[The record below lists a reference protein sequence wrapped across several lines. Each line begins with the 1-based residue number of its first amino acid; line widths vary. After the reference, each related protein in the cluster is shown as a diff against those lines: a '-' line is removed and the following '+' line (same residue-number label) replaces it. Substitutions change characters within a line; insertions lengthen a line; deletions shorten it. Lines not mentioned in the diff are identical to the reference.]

1 MLSRRGMLGGLAAA
15 GLWPMRSWADV
26 GGPAYLAAAQ
36 TPGGSYALHGVSVG
50 GDSLFDVP
58 LPARGHAAAAHPE
71 RAEAVAFARR
81 PGTYAVV
88 LDCLTGE
95 VKAELTAPA
104 GRHFYGHGAF
114 SADGGLLFTT
124 ENDFEHAEGIIGIWD
139 VSGGYRRLGEF
150 PSGGTGPHELRLM
163 PDGKS
168 LVIANGGIET
178 HPDAGRAKLN
188 IPFMAPNLTYTT
200 LDGTVQDVVE
210 PPATENKNSMRHLA
224 VHASG
229 QVALALQ
236 WQGELSDAPAL
247 LMLHRRGEAPIW
259 AQASEPSHGAM
270 QGYAGSVSF
279 SGDGSSVAIT
289 SPRGGLVQVFDADSG
304 AFRTEVALTDVCGLA
319 PLGDGFVASTGTGGF
334 HAVGTDATVLRM
346 HKVAWDNH
354 IVPVGPSRAA

>member
-1 MLSRRGMLGGLAAA
+1 MLSRRGMIGGLAAA
-15 GLWPMRSWADV
+15 GLWPMRGWADV
-26 GGPAYLAAAQ
+26 GGPAFLAAAR
-36 TPGGSYALHGVSVG
+36 TPTGAYALHGVSATG
-50 GDSLFDVP
+50 ASLFDLP

-88 LDCLTGE
+88 LDCLTGK
-95 VKAELTAPA
+95 VKVELTAPA

-114 SADGGLLFTT
+114 SADGALLFTT
-124 ENDFEHAEGIIGIWD
+124 ENDFEHAAGMIGIWD

-163 PDGKS
+163 PDGRS

-200 LDGTVQDVVE
+200 LDGTVLDTVE
-210 PPATENKNSMRHLA
+210 PPAVEHKNSMRHLA
-224 VHASG
+224 VHGTG

-247 LMLHRRGEAPIW
+247 LMLHRRGAAPVW
-259 AQASEPSHGAM
+259 AKAPEPSHTAM

-279 SGDGSSVAIT
+279 SGDGTAVAIT
-289 SPRGGLVQVFDADSG
+289 SPRGGRVQVFDAQDG
-304 AFRTEVALTDVCGLA
+304 AFRTEIALADVCGLA

-334 HAVGTDATVLRM
+334 HAIGTDASTLQM

-354 IVPVGPSRAA
+354 IVPVGPSGAA